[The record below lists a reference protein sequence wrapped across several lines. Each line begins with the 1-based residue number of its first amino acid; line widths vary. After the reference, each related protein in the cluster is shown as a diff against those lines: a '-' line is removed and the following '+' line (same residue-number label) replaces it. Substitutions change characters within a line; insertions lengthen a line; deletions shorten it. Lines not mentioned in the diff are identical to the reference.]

1 MPIGIIVLGCVAF
14 ICVTMVV
21 LKYLDKRDVNADV
34 RAQETAALQADQE
47 SRERYGRRGRGVN
60 HARK

>member
-47 SRERYGRRGRGVN
+47 SRERYGRRGRG
-60 HARK
+60 